1 MLSSTPSRKPWF
13 PLTLSGKSGVKKRQI
28 ASSWLTSGPAKGCA
42 LASRGEGHSFL
53 QVQAEGAPVCLRE
66 QVQRRPP
73 SPRGRRACVRAPV
86 CASNLCVRTAV
97 CVYTRARVYTCA
109 CEGLWCNFVSL
120 VSAGWL

>member
-28 ASSWLTSGPAKGCA
+28 ASSWLTLGPAKGCA
-42 LASRGEGHSFL
+42 LASRGEGDSFL

-73 SPRGRRACVRAPV
+73 SPRGRRACVHLCMRAPV
-86 CASNLCVRTAV
+86 CAYTCA
-97 CVYTRARVYTCA
+97 CAYTRA
-109 CEGLWCNFVSL
+109 CEGLWCHFVSL